1 MFEIPKQKNSE
12 ANMHDR
18 TFNENNQEG
27 PHPMTEQ
34 RTPTPTIP
42 EAVEV
47 LTIRR
52 HTYGE
57 RGRFYVTA
65 EGDGWKI
72 TVTAKDAD
80 VLTRIHEIA
89 AAMEAVK

>member
-1 MFEIPKQKNSE
+1 MTE
-12 ANMHDR
+12 
-18 TFNENNQEG
+18 T
-27 PHPMTEQ
+27 PHPGK